1 MAVLPREGSLLVL
14 MSLSCAWVGAAE
26 APPTTVE
33 VPLTVDSGVP
43 LRVYIDQ
50 RLAMREGELVHAKLI
65 DPVYAFDRIVIPS
78 GVRLEGNVTR
88 LDPVSKMTRTQ
99 AILGGDF
106 TPLHWARVEF
116 TTIVMPDGRTIPIHT
131 ADSEGLRTLYVPPR
145 PSKKKTTTPS
155 QSSNAGVLGTARQQ
169 AAQEVRARISAK
181 TQGVVD
187 LIRGPNKMEQLED
200 FLIKKLPYHP
210 QWYRRNTRFDAV
222 LQDPMTFGRADVPLS
237 ALQNVG
243 VPATTESV
251 AEVRLL
257 TSISSADADTNTK
270 VEGVLSE
277 PMFSA
282 DQKLL
287 LPEGT
292 LLRGQVRQA
301 RAARWFHRGG
311 QLRFTFDQVEPPAS
325 TSIPPLPL
333 QRREAQLAAVES
345 NPQANVKV
353 DSEGGAKA
361 TESKAR
367 LLGPA
372 IALVVA
378 TKSLDNDAGR
388 ETVGSGGANG
398 NYGGRALGGISG
410 FGLLGAAAARASKPV
425 GAVLGFYGLGWS
437 VYSTVISK
445 GKEVE
450 FEKNTAMEIKFGA
463 SGSSPAKT
471 KGNRLARTTQD

>member
-1 MAVLPREGSLLVL
+1 MAVFPREGSLLVL
-14 MSLSCAWVGAAE
+14 ISLSCAWMGIAQ
-26 APPTTVE
+26 APPSTTVG
-33 VPLTVDSGVP
+33 VALTVDSGVP
-43 LRVYIDQ
+43 LRLYIDQ
-50 RLAMREGELVHAKLI
+50 RLHMRKGEMVRAKLI
-65 DPVYAFDRIVIPS
+65 DPVYSFDRIVIPS
-78 GVRLEGNVTR
+78 GVDVQGHVTR
-88 LDPVSKMTRTQ
+88 LDPAPKMVRTQ

-131 ADSEGLRTLYVPPR
+131 ADSEGLRTLYVR
-145 PSKKKTTTPS
+145 PKPSSKKTAPPA
-155 QSSNAGVLGTARQQ
+155 QSNSGVLGTARQQ
-169 AAQEVRARISAK
+169 AAQEIQTIKAK
-181 TQGVVD
+181 KQEVVD
-187 LIRGPNKMEQLED
+187 LVRGPNKREWLED
-200 FLIKKLPYHP
+200 YLIKKLPYHP

-222 LQDPMTFGRADVPLS
+222 LEGPLTFGKAEVPLTV
-237 ALQNVG
+237 LQNIG
-243 VPATTESV
+243 VPTTESV
-251 AEVRLL
+251 AAVRLL
-257 TSISSADADTNTK
+257 TSLNSADADTNTK
-270 VEGVLSE
+270 VQGVLSE
-277 PMFSA
+277 PIFSA

-292 LLRGQVRQA
+292 LLTGQVRQA

-311 QLRFTFDQVEPPAS
+311 QLRFTFDRVEPPAS
-325 TSIPPLPL
+325 TSVPPLPL

-372 IALVVA
+372 IALLVA
-378 TKSLDNDAGR
+378 THAMDNDEGR
-388 ETVGSGGANG
+388 HDIGGSGPNANL
-398 NYGGRALGGISG
+398 GGRAVGGISG

-437 VYSTVISK
+437 VYATVISK
-445 GKEVE
+445 GKEVA

-463 SGSSPAKT
+463 PASTPAKI
-471 KGNRLARTTQD
+471 KGNHLARAAQE

>member
-1 MAVLPREGSLLVL
+1 MAVLPREGFLLVL
-14 MSLSCAWVGAAE
+14 MSLSCAWVGAAQ
-26 APPTTVE
+26 APPTAAVE
-33 VPLTVDSGVP
+33 VPLTVASGVP
-43 LRVYIDQ
+43 LRVYVDQ

-65 DPVYAFDRIVIPS
+65 DPVYSFDRVVIPS
-78 GVRLEGNVTR
+78 GVDLQGHVTR
-88 LDPVSKMTRTQ
+88 LDRASKMTRTQ

-116 TTIVMPDGRTIPIHT
+116 TTIMMPDGRMIPVHT
-131 ADSEGLRTLYVPPR
+131 ADSEGLRTLYVLPRSPKKKPASPPR
-145 PSKKKTTTPS
+145 
-155 QSSNAGVLGTARQQ
+155 SNSGVLGTARQQ
-169 AAQEVRARISAK
+169 AAQEVQAIKAK
-181 TQGVVD
+181 KQEVVD
-187 LIRGPNKMEQLED
+187 LVRGPNKMEWLED

-222 LQDPMTFGRADVPLS
+222 LEEPLTFGKAEVPLNV
-237 ALQNVG
+237 LQSVG
-243 VPATTESV
+243 VPATESV
-251 AEVRLL
+251 AAVRLL
-257 TSISSADADTNTK
+257 TSLNSADADTNTK

-277 PMFSA
+277 PIFSA

-292 LLRGQVRQA
+292 LLTGQVRQA

-311 QLRFTFDQVEPPAS
+311 QLRFTFDRVEPPAS
-325 TSIPPLPL
+325 TSVPPLPL
-333 QRREAQLAAVES
+333 ERREAQLAAVES

-372 IALVVA
+372 IALLVA
-378 TKSLDNDAGR
+378 THAMDNDAGR
-388 ETVGSGGANG
+388 HDIGGSGPNANL
-398 NYGGRALGGISG
+398 GGRAVGGISG
-410 FGLLGAAAARASKPV
+410 FGLLGAAAARAAKPV

-471 KGNRLARTTQD
+471 KGNHLARTTQE